1 MNNMLA
7 GVPATRQLMRLLSD
21 CALYRSGL
29 AGSKPVRHR
38 VSTAAALT
46 TTRSNFSPAMTL
58 GL

>member
-1 MNNMLA
+1 
-7 GVPATRQLMRLLSD
+7 MRLLSD

-38 VSTAAALT
+38 VSTAEALT
-46 TTRSNFSPAMTL
+46 TTRSNFNPAMTL